1 MGSFFSH
8 LCAFPVLIGS
18 LMFAGIPRR
27 VSLLQHISE
36 VWHLGVG
43 CDYRT
48 PQMEGQSVAKLQSLW
63 KIHKLKIITTL
74 RVIENIPLLVFLER
88 RQRDDNS
95 HKQHSHKH

>member
-43 CDYRT
+43 CDYRI
-48 PQMEGQSVAKLQSLW
+48 PQMEGQSVAK
-63 KIHKLKIITTL
+63 
-74 RVIENIPLLVFLER
+74 PLAYFLSR
-88 RQRDDNS
+88 ARNLGKMSIRLLILAT
-95 HKQHSHKH
+95 